1 MVMFLDKENT
11 FFYTYGY
18 KPESRYDIA
27 CDTLY
32 NYVRERERERE
43 SRARAKGSGFVREGG
58 RERLVN

>member
-1 MVMFLDKENT
+1 MFLDKENT

-32 NYVRERERERE
+32 NYVRERRGGRERERE
-43 SRARAKGSGFVREGG
+43 
-58 RERLVN
+58 RERE